1 MHFLSKPP
9 PPPPIP
15 PSKKFCIII
24 SSSSSI
30 WIYRHLLRIFLI
42 MLIAPSTP
50 TASCAFVS
58 PTTSAVLAKVAA
70 DDDHRAKKS
79 QRHRRSWPSRSAA
92 ASESD
97 EDDEE
102 EGVGTLTD
110 KKPLAVTPQARPPTS
125 TLTKNKNKYITGIRD
140 IADDYDVF
148 LLDLW
153 GVLLDGSRPYDGV
166 LDALQELRR
175 RHKRLIVLSNSS
187 KRLDHSLRMLR
198 TLGFDPTG
206 FETVIT
212 SGEVAHQMLSGEG
225 DWLQY
230 CQPWM
235 PLASLAS
242 GRRNTPRRAFCLGSG
257 DGDAE
262 YLRGCGWALSDV
274 NEADLIVAR
283 GTFTIEVDGT
293 DAKRV
298 HKRDDPTRYEAVLL
312 DQLQRAASR
321 RVPMLV
327 CNPDKVR
334 PDRDRPPMPG
344 QLGDLYES
352 MLLREANGGLDA
364 QQAEA
369 LVKRVG
375 KPDPDVYAIALQQQR
390 SRQPDGG
397 RLSTLSGLR
406 ACMVG
411 DALET
416 DVTGGSGA
424 GLDTIWVLDTGIHG
438 PDLAARKG
446 SRQDGH
452 HGAAQSVL
460 DEFNRKSGTYAK
472 GRTLSPT
479 RFLPSFRW

>member
-9 PPPPIP
+9 PPPIP
-15 PSKKFCIII
+15 PSNKKFCIII
-24 SSSSSI
+24 SSCSSI
-30 WIYRHLLRIFLI
+30 WICRRHLLRILLI

-50 TASCAFVS
+50 TTCAFVS
-58 PTTSAVLAKVAA
+58 PTTSVVLAKVAA
-70 DDDHRAKKS
+70 DDDRAKKS
-79 QRHRRSWPSRSAA
+79 QRLRRSWPSR

-97 EDDEE
+97 EEDD

-110 KKPLAVTPQARPPTS
+110 KKPLAVVTPQAKPPT
-125 TLTKNKNKYITGIRD
+125 TLTKNKNKFITGIRD

-175 RHKRLIVLSNSS
+175 LHKRIVILSNSS

-198 TLGFDPTG
+198 KLGFDPTG
-206 FETVIT
+206 FETIIT

-225 DWLQY
+225 GWLQY

-235 PLASLAS
+235 PLASIVS
-242 GRRNTPRRAFCLGSG
+242 GSRNTPRRAFCLGSG

-262 YLRGCGWALSDV
+262 FLRSCGWTLSDV
-274 NEADLIVAR
+274 KTAELIVAR

-293 DAKRV
+293 GANRV

-312 DQLQRAASR
+312 EQLQRAAAR
-321 RVPMLV
+321 RIPMLV

-352 MLLREANGGLDA
+352 MLGGD
-364 QQAEA
+364 AEA

-375 KPDPDVYAIALQQQR
+375 KPDPDVYAIALQQKR
-390 SRQPDGG
+390 ARQQQDGG
-397 RLSTLSGLR
+397 RLSLLSGLR

-446 SRQDGH
+446 SQQDGH

-460 DEFNRKSGTYAK
+460 DEFNRKLGTYSK

>member
-9 PPPPIP
+9 PPPIP
-15 PSKKFCIII
+15 PNKKFCIII

-30 WIYRHLLRIFLI
+30 LTFRHLFLIIVI

-50 TASCAFVS
+50 TTSCAFVS

-70 DDDHRAKKS
+70 DDDRAKKS

-97 EDDEE
+97 DDDE
-102 EGVGTLTD
+102 EGVGTLTGAP
-110 KKPLAVTPQARPPTS
+110 PLGSSQNSFKQTPQARPPT
-125 TLTKNKNKYITGIRD
+125 TLTKKNKYITGIRD

-175 RHKRLIVLSNSS
+175 LRKRIVILSNSS

-198 TLGFDPTG
+198 KLGFDPTG
-206 FETVIT
+206 FETIIT

-225 DWLQY
+225 GWLQY

-235 PLASLAS
+235 PLASIVRS
-242 GRRNTPRRAFCLGSG
+242 NRRPRRAFCLGSG

-262 YLRGCGWALSDV
+262 YLRSCGWALSDV
-274 NEADLIVAR
+274 STAELIVAR

-293 DAKRV
+293 DANRV
-298 HKRDDPTRYEAVLL
+298 HKRDDPTRYEAVLVE
-312 DQLQRAASR
+312 QLQRAASR
-321 RVPMLV
+321 RIPMLV

-352 MLLREANGGLDA
+352 MLGGD
-364 QQAEA
+364 AEA

-375 KPDPDVYAIALQQQR
+375 KPDPDVYAIALQQKR
-390 SRQPDGG
+390 SRQQQQQQDGG
-397 RLSTLSGLR
+397 RLSSLSGLR

-438 PDLAARKG
+438 PDLAARHSG
-446 SRQDGH
+446 SQQDGH
-452 HGAAQSVL
+452 NAAQSVL
-460 DEFNRKSGTYAK
+460 DEFNGKSGTYAK